1 MLELAAALALWA
13 DDAKSEPDRLGNGR
27 YAVLGADGAPVCD
40 DESVDHFD
48 LYALASSPHYRSRN
62 LGNFD
67 FRVGDASGGYILQ
80 SGPVLGPPDG
90 DGRRRTTLGGGQVHT
105 VGREV
110 QGVLSSQTIG
120 EFTATLSRAGEGQVW
135 IESMSFEAERWG
147 RDAVV
152 YVAEGAPAGPFGY
165 CGEE

>member
-1 MLELAAALALWA
+1 MIAILTALTLFAAGDGAT
-13 DDAKSEPDRLGNGR
+13 PDRLENGR
-27 YAVLGADGAPVCD
+27 YAALGADGAPVCD

-67 FRVGDASGGYILQ
+67 FRIEDSADGYILQ
-80 SGPVLGPPDG
+80 SGPVLGPPDA
-90 DGRRRTTLGGGQVHT
+90 DGHRRTTIEGGQVHT

-120 EFTATLSRAGEGQVW
+120 HFYAVLSIDAEGRVW
-135 IESMSFEAERWG
+135 IEAMSFDAARW
-147 RDAVV
+147 RREEIV
-152 YVAEGAPAGPFGY
+152 YVAEGDPAGPFGF
-165 CGEE
+165 CGA